1 MPAAGVTPDVAVR
14 LVDGDEWTA
23 QTTFADTLAWE
34 RYAQAHDLD
43 LMAPLH
49 MLAFYAWRDARKN
62 GRCPQDVGLDE
73 FAERIRSVT
82 PEGDDLDPT
91 RPVPGAG

>member
-1 MPAAGVTPDVAVR
+1 MAAAGVTPNVAVC
-14 LVDGDEWTA
+14 LAGGDEWTA
-23 QTTFADTLAWE
+23 ATTFADALAWE
-34 RYAQAHDLD
+34 RYAQAHGLE
-43 LMAPLH
+43 LTSPLH

-73 FAERIRSVT
+73 FAERIRSLT